1 MTIQEYI
8 FMKYID
14 LDLLKLISGIIEPL
28 PEFRYSPDQPRDDHG
43 RFTAVG
49 GSGDSGLTESTNSDI
64 IGLETSNG
72 IRITSLSE
80 HAAMRLKDPKRECTP
95 QDIHDAV
102 VNPIHIGDTKTDS
115 FGRKSQRFIGKIA
128 TININPD
135 TGIITTVWKT
145 GKRYRNKYS
154 KE

>member
-14 LDLLKLISGIIEPL
+14 LDLLKLRSGIIEPL

-102 VNPIHIGDTKTDS
+102 VNPM
-115 FGRKSQRFIGKIA
+115 FGKQASVTEISIARSENNDRKADRVFKI
-128 TININPD
+128 N
-135 TGIITTVWKT
+135 
-145 GKRYRNKYS
+145 RYRA
-154 KE
+154 

>member
-14 LDLLKLISGIIEPL
+14 LDLLKLRSGIIEPL

-102 VNPIHIGDTKTDS
+102 VNPM
-115 FGRKSQRFIGKIA
+115 FGKQARVTEISIARSENNDRKADRVFKI
-128 TININPD
+128 N
-135 TGIITTVWKT
+135 
-145 GKRYRNKYS
+145 RYRT
-154 KE
+154 